1 MKTDTLVIIGA
12 AAVGLYF
19 ISKVAKSMSAAK
31 APTVTGAARQSAVSM
46 GLWSDASQPTLTL
59 PQQYGEYGNGRAMS
73 EGYGTAGYTGTT
85 Q

>member
-19 ISKVAKSMSAAK
+19 IAKVAKSIGTTP

-46 GLWSDASQPTLTL
+46 GLWNDTTNVPTLAA
-59 PQQYGEYGNGRAMS
+59 QYGEYGMGRAMA